1 VAAARRARQSL
12 VQGEG
17 DHSFPGE
24 GLGEPDAVAAGLDN
38 PQTCRVLMEAAT
50 LAACEPA
57 IAATVRAAGAV
68 TRDQLAGLF
77 PGRRC

>member
-1 VAAARRARQSL
+1 VSRMLSPL
-12 VQGEG
+12 VWTT
-17 DHSFPGE
+17 
-24 GLGEPDAVAAGLDN
+24 LDN
-38 PQTCRVLMEAAT
+38 PQTCRVQMEATT

-68 TRDQLAGLF
+68 TRDQLTGMF

>member
-1 VAAARRARQSL
+1 MLSPL
-12 VQGEG
+12 VWTT
-17 DHSFPGE
+17 
-24 GLGEPDAVAAGLDN
+24 LDN
-38 PQTCRVLMEAAT
+38 PQTCRVQMEATT

-68 TRDQLAGLF
+68 TRDQLTGMF